1 MAVILVL
8 TKWFNNVKLI
18 INLMAL
24 NHQGVYVVV
33 DYKLGIMETRF
44 AELIWNREPIT
55 SGELVKLC
63 ERELEWKK
71 STTYTMLRRL
81 CQRNIFQNKDG
92 MVTAILSKQ
101 EFQALQSEMFIEETF
116 SGSLPQFL
124 TAFAGRK
131 KLTDTEINE
140 LQRLIDQNRRWHDD

>member
-1 MAVILVL
+1 M
-8 TKWFNNVKLI
+8 
-18 INLMAL
+18 
-24 NHQGVYVVV
+24 V

-116 SGSLPQFL
+116 RGSLPQFL

-131 KLTDTEINE
+131 KLTATEINE